1 VTIDPTKFSI
11 LNSVKIQLV
20 GDAASTTS
28 KISEFL
34 TTNQTLLT
42 TAGLK
47 LETQVSSWAVVVDV
61 TWKKAF
67 ADVRK

>member
-1 VTIDPTKFSI
+1 MTIDPTKFSI

-67 ADVRK
+67 AEVRK

>member
-1 VTIDPTKFSI
+1 LK
-11 LNSVKIQLV
+11 SVKIQLV

>member
-1 VTIDPTKFSI
+1 MTIDPTKFSI

>member
-1 VTIDPTKFSI
+1 VTIDPTKFTI
-11 LNSVKIQLV
+11 LKSVKIQLV

>member
-1 VTIDPTKFSI
+1 MTIDPTKFTI